1 MIFLFDIKAFLKRL
15 EAVKPTAGM
24 RRSEQLM
31 DYQRQMSYLSSS
43 PSVRRGKSA
52 FSQLS
57 PSSKNFEAVDSCI
70 FLHVFI
76 F

>member
-1 MIFLFDIKAFLKRL
+1 MIFFFDIKAFLKRL
-15 EAVKPTAGM
+15 EAVKPTPGM

-31 DYQRQMSYLSSS
+31 DYQRQMSYLSSL

-57 PSSKNFEAVDSCI
+57 PSSKHFEVADS
-70 FLHVFI
+70 LHVFI
-76 F
+76 FL